1 MKSFPEHSRRSE
13 TSNLGDAIDA
23 LLKAYRLENRYR
35 VAGVVGSWEKVMG
48 EMIAR
53 YTKKIF
59 IKDRTLFVEIISAP
73 LKNELLMSKKQIIK
87 LLNEEAKAN
96 LIEEVIFL

>member
-13 TSNLGDAIDA
+13 TSNLGEAIDA
-23 LLKAYRLENRYR
+23 LLKAYRLENRYQ

-53 YTKKIF
+53 YTKKVF
-59 IKDRTLFVEIISAP
+59 IKDKTLFVEIISAP

-96 LIEEVIFL
+96 LVEEVVFL